1 MKEIQKIKGQSPDRW
16 ADALLFF
23 AVSLAL
29 LLLTAKITVYCD
41 DYFYGVF
48 FRDGLGGF
56 WELTKWHYL
65 NFNGRAFVHFL
76 AELALVFDTKLFVFL
91 NPLML
96 AAAFAAGS
104 RLQSGRTPWPTLLA
118 ACAAGMMG
126 VLALPV
132 RYLNTSI
139 LWISASFNYLFP
151 ITFLM
156 AVLWLYRS
164 DTEKSRLR
172 PLTMLLIFLA
182 GATTE
187 QSGLAAIVCLGGWGA
202 LSWLRKRIP
211 FRQAVLPVLL
221 SGAGYASVVFAPG
234 TWVRV
239 GRLQSE
245 GFLAFLMNK
254 SEMLNRIRLCLSCFT
269 GGNGLPQLFV
279 LFCLLLAAHVLLTR
293 RFPKIMLSGLAAA
306 ALYLL
311 LRLGE
316 HYFAASILT
325 VLFFLF
331 VSLVCLLREDTALR
345 GLLLLGMLST
355 QLVMVL
361 NDSSAPRTTIPAI
374 LLLLTVCASLA
385 AECLEKLPRW
395 GVTALAAAAV
405 LALLPFYLSTW
416 QGYAANARINAANE
430 QVLRRRDGQLLVLD
444 LSLDDDYRHQMYY
457 DSMAYL
463 DNAAKYYGLAGGKIS
478 YTSDTRRVSGIWN
491 GERSGIPVIEED
503 GTVYLPIQ
511 NVICLLGGDADWDFQ
526 CDGLACSLGD
536 TGYLFRANGEV
547 YAWDAEL
554 GQTGELALPYVAV
567 TQPWYTYYAPAEP
580 MRQLFGFALDYN
592 REENIYYI
600 YREEL
605 P

>member
-187 QSGLAAIVCLGGWGA
+187 QSGLVAIVCLGGWGSLVLASEKDSVPAGCSAGAA
-202 LSWLRKRIP
+202 LRRGICLGRVRA
-211 FRQAVLPVLL
+211 RHL
-221 SGAGYASVVFAPG
+221 GAGG
-234 TWVRV
+234 
-239 GRLQSE
+239 
-245 GFLAFLMNK
+245 K
-254 SEMLNRIRLCLSCFT
+254 
-269 GGNGLPQLFV
+269 
-279 LFCLLLAAHVLLTR
+279 AAKR
-293 RFPKIMLSGLAAA
+293 GLSGL
-306 ALYLL
+306 
-311 LRLGE
+311 
-316 HYFAASILT
+316 
-325 VLFFLF
+325 
-331 VSLVCLLREDTALR
+331 
-345 GLLLLGMLST
+345 
-355 QLVMVL
+355 
-361 NDSSAPRTTIPAI
+361 
-374 LLLLTVCASLA
+374 
-385 AECLEKLPRW
+385 
-395 GVTALAAAAV
+395 
-405 LALLPFYLSTW
+405 
-416 QGYAANARINAANE
+416 
-430 QVLRRRDGQLLVLD
+430 
-444 LSLDDDYRHQMYY
+444 
-457 DSMAYL
+457 
-463 DNAAKYYGLAGGKIS
+463 S
-478 YTSDTRRVSGIWN
+478 Y
-491 GERSGIPVIEED
+491 E
-503 GTVYLPIQ
+503 
-511 NVICLLGGDADWDFQ
+511 
-526 CDGLACSLGD
+526 
-536 TGYLFRANGEV
+536 
-547 YAWDAEL
+547 
-554 GQTGELALPYVAV
+554 
-567 TQPWYTYYAPAEP
+567 
-580 MRQLFGFALDYN
+580 
-592 REENIYYI
+592 
-600 YREEL
+600 
-605 P
+605 